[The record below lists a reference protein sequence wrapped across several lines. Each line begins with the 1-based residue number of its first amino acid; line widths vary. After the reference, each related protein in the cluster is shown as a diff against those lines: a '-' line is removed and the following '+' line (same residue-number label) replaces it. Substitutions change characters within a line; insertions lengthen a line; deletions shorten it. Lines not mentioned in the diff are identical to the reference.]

1 MLGNPLVVHPGGI
14 TTVLSKLV
22 ALTFDTLEV
31 DTALSTSV
39 PFCAGIVVFVEL
51 LGGSEVV
58 TVVLCV
64 W

>member
-1 MLGNPLVVHPGGI
+1 M
-14 TTVLSKLV
+14 LSKLV

-51 LGGSEVV
+51 IGGSEVV